1 MMQYPHFVELGLW
14 MAGLFLAGCPLGA
27 VARRLFDSRRQ
38 MPAGKG

>member
-1 MMQYPHFVELGLW
+1 MMQYPLFVELGLW